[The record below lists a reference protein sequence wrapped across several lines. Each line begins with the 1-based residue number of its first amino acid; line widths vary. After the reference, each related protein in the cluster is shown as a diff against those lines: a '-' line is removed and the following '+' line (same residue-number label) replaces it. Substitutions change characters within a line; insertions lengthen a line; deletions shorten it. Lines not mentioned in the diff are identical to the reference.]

1 MVEQMLSAWAL
12 AGLLSKVYALVASLV
27 SWYALLAW
35 SLGEPPL
42 DLLTQTLEWAGV
54 RDLEWISDASTWTA
68 ERGSAIGPVLIYLG
82 LAGLLFS
89 WLVLRASL
97 PEYFDVVRGPATAW
111 LCLAAL
117 LQVGGKPDA
126 SALLVRALLLLVI
139 VLLVVYVVN
148 IRHGH
153 GLMDLADNPNAQAS
167 FGLVAGLFLVPFLA
181 VVAGLNAIGGMTR
194 PRGSP
199 QESSRLERVR
209 ST

>member
-12 AGLLSKVYALVASLV
+12 AGLLSKAYALVASVV
-27 SWYALLAW
+27 SWYALFAWFSGAAPLELLAQTLAW
-35 SLGEPPL
+35 
-42 DLLTQTLEWAGV
+42 AGL

-111 LCLAAL
+111 LCVAGL

-126 SALLVRALLLLVI
+126 AALLVRAVLLLVI
-139 VLLVVYVVN
+139 GLLVVYGVN
-148 IRHGH
+148 QFRHGA
-153 GLMDLADNPNAQAS
+153 GLMDLADDPNAKAS
-167 FGLVAGLFLVPFLA
+167 LGVVGGLVLVPFLA
-181 VVAGLNAIGGMTR
+181 VMAGLNAIGGMTR
-194 PRGSP
+194 PRSSQP
-199 QESSRLERVR
+199 ESVR